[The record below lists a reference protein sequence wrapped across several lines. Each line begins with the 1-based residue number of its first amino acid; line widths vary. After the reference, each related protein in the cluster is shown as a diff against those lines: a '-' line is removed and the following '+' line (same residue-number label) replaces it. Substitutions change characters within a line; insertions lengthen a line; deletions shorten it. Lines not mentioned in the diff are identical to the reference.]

1 MRKLFFIFLF
11 SIAII
16 SCDKNEKSIVDVS
29 HIQVDFSIERF
40 DQDFYTSTKED
51 LPKLKEKYPLFF
63 PKQTADSIWISKIKE
78 EQDLFKQTQKVFLEL
93 DFLKSEIEQLFKRI
107 KYYNPSFKS
116 PKVFTLINS
125 VDYDNRVIFTGDL
138 LLISLDV
145 YLGKNHEFY
154 ADYPSYIK
162 QNFTREH
169 IIVDVAKAIIEKS
182 KSNNRSR
189 TFVSKMIDEGKYLF
203 LLDLYLPFVKDNSK
217 IGYSLEKFKWAE
229 ENEEQVWKYFIENK
243 LLFSTDTKLNQRF
256 LELAPFSKFY
266 RSEDN
271 LSPGRIGTWM
281 GWQIV
286 KSYMANHNVSLQ
298 MLLKKSPEEI
308 FNESKYKPK
317 K

>member
-11 SIAII
+11 SITII
-16 SCDKNEKSIVDVS
+16 SCDKNEKSVVDVS

-40 DQDFYTSTKED
+40 DQDFYTSTEKD
-51 LPKLKEKYPLFF
+51 LSRLKEKYPLFF

-78 EQDLFKQTQKVFLEL
+78 ERDLFKETQKVFLEL
-93 DFLKSEIEQLFKRI
+93 DFLKIELEELFKRV
-107 KYYNPSFKS
+107 KFYNSKFKE
-116 PKVFTLINS
+116 PKVITLINS

-169 IIVDVAKAIIEKS
+169 IIVDVAKAIVEKS
-182 KSNNRSR
+182 KPNNRSR

-229 ENEEQVWKYFIENK
+229 ANEEQVWKYFIENK

-271 LSPGRIGTWM
+271 QSPGRIGAWV

-286 KSYMANHNVSLQ
+286 KSYMASHDVPLQ
-298 MLLKKSPEEI
+298 ILLSKSPEEI